1 MADPSSLCVCVCVC
15 PHRKKMKKVW
25 DRAVKF
31 LAANESRVRTERQR
45 VEGVDREVWRWL
57 QPSLPGDKLSMMP
70 SKQWQGK
77 GTD

>member
-1 MADPSSLCVCVCVC
+1 
-15 PHRKKMKKVW
+15 MKKVW

-31 LAANESRVRTERQR
+31 LEANESRVRTERQR

-57 QPSLPGDKLSMMP
+57 QPVLPGDKLSMMP